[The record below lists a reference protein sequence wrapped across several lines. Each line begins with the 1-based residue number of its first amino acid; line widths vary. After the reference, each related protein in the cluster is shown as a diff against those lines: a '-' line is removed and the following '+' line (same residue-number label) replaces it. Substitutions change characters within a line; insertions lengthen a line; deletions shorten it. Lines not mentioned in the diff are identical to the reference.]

1 MFFSLKKKKQVCLG
15 ILLAI
20 NAFMHLIC
28 LLYELPNAAFLITG
42 TMLTR
47 RQCYHILGLYI
58 FAINMQV
65 IVALGIAIDLF
76 IALFFPVKYRTCRTT
91 VFVMFFMVLG
101 SIFSLTIVVWGW
113 IVRNDE
119 VIPFCNP
126 PLGIS
131 IFIFVFIFNVYLYF
145 FSVLYAAIIAHLKF
159 RGLKALPA
167 HEGKEKRRAI
177 RRLKVIMLVFI
188 CSWFLAILGVNIGQA
203 IGLSPKLMEV
213 WQSNMVSFVLPAML
227 CYSQAFYVCIW
238 RSSEYR
244 SAFKE
249 QMAMMFCRRTKTNC
263 LTVSAAHSIA
273 TSTR

>member
-1 MFFSLKKKKQVCLG
+1 MATGSAGHCIGEVSSYHAEPSLPSLWALVPEFRQVWAIANVTINCV
-15 ILLAI
+15 ILA
-20 NAFMHLIC
+20 
-28 LLYELPNAAFLITG
+28 
-42 TMLTR
+42 
-47 RQCYHILGLYI
+47 
-58 FAINMQV
+58 V
-65 IVALGIAIDLF
+65 
-76 IALFFPVKYRTCRTT
+76 
-91 VFVMFFMVLG
+91 
-101 SIFSLTIVVWGW
+101 
-113 IVRNDE
+113 
-119 VIPFCNP
+119 
-126 PLGIS
+126 
-131 IFIFVFIFNVYLYF
+131 
-145 FSVLYAAIIAHLKF
+145 YAAIIAHLKF

-213 WQSNMVSFVLPAML
+213 WQSNMVLPAML